1 MHTGWAEVRGP
12 TSISLPLLCM
22 LQVGFSGYN
31 TNYPSMIYMERHEEN
46 KLTWHKEELAGGG
59 ASVVSGSQWLLEK
72 EEKQTMELVVDG

>member
-1 MHTGWAEVRGP
+1 
-12 TSISLPLLCM
+12 
-22 LQVGFSGYN
+22 
-31 TNYPSMIYMERHEEN
+31 MIYMERHEEN